1 MSPQYYIVA
10 DHSGNRSVG
19 WKTGGTSVVVSAG
32 YFWNLLTSIGV
43 HRVHPKWTGPR
54 CNVTCSRHVTQR
66 SNIREHQRVRCD
78 SLRFGEETVTAA
90 FLYSVLQNLA
100 EVMQPLC
107 EAWPKL
113 LGNEGD
119 PLRYT

>member
-1 MSPQYYIVA
+1 MFVA
-10 DHSGNRSVG
+10 TVLHCGRPFGKSFCGVE
-19 WKTGGTSVVVSAG
+19 TGRTSVVVSAG
-32 YFWNLLTSIGV
+32 YFWNSLTLIGV
-43 HRVHPKWTGPR
+43 HRVHLHPKWAGPR
-54 CNVTCSRHVTQR
+54 WNVTCSRHVTER
-66 SNIREHQRVRCD
+66 RKCD
-78 SLRFGEETVTAA
+78 SLRFGVFGEETVTAA
-90 FLYSVLQNLA
+90 FLNSVLQNLA